1 MPLNEGDFRS
11 IRALIE
17 KLLGQKGEYFLTGK
31 VIKRDEDK
39 KLVWLAEFGD
49 QAIPL
54 VALDYEV
61 KYYDTDQLGNTQLKF
76 AKVKP
81 LVPKVGQ
88 TVVVARELGS
98 RRLPRLIGVLQGT
111 GWISTEED

>member
-1 MPLNEGDFRS
+1 MNEGDFRS
-11 IRALIE
+11 VRALIE
-17 KLLGQKGEYFLTGK
+17 KMLGMKGEYFVTGI
-31 VIKRDEDK
+31 VIKRDEATK
-39 KLVWLAEFGD
+39 VVWLAEFGD

-61 KYYDTDQLGNTQLKF
+61 KYYDTDQLGKTTMKL
-76 AKVKP
+76 AKVRP
-81 LVPKVGQ
+81 LLPKVGQ

-98 RRLPRLIGVLQGT
+98 RRLPRLIGVLLGT

>member
-1 MPLNEGDFRS
+1 M
-11 IRALIE
+11 
-17 KLLGQKGEYFLTGK
+17 LGKKGEYFITGT
-31 VIKRDEDK
+31 VIKRDEATK
-39 KLVWLAEFGD
+39 VVWLAEFGD

-61 KYYDTDQLGNTQLKF
+61 KFYDTDQTGKVIQKF
-76 AKVKP
+76 AKVRP
-81 LVPKVGQ
+81 LVPQVGQ

-98 RRLPRLIGVLQGT
+98 RRLPRLIGVLEGT